1 MNLSQHIPHQTDFAH
16 PGPARCEAADG
27 RSSARSAP
35 AHSALWVLGP
45 LAMAVPVTLVLVLAG
60 ATSDWVGAAWLVAVL
75 WTVAASFVQAL
86 SQGLRQGDW
95 SSFAGYELPSDDE
108 NFDWDLK
115 SGRYAYLRI
124 QARNEELMREGDRFL
139 EHRHHVYPRT

>member
-1 MNLSQHIPHQTDFAH
+1 MNRSQQIPHATGFAH
-16 PGPARCEAADG
+16 PGPGLCESADC
-27 RSSARSAP
+27 RSAARQAP
-35 AHSALWVLGP
+35 VRCAHWVLGP

-60 ATSDWVGAAWLVAVL
+60 AASEWAGAAWLVAVL
-75 WTVAASFVQAL
+75 WTIAASFVQAL
-86 SQGLRQGDW
+86 WHGLRQRDW
-95 SSFAGYELPSDDE
+95 SAFAGCELPRDDE

-139 EHRHHVYPRT
+139 EHRHYVDPRS